1 MDSVKFQRELE
12 EYQRHVSRLKK
23 MQGTLDTSCPHSLGL
38 KHLASRP
45 KKQQLVDDRNHTI
58 AKENKTLMDRMT
70 KLMTTKR
77 SQGRYENTNSLNEV
91 ERRLEVDRLNME
103 NRLLSERLSTV
114 PATIPI
120 KKMEHDFQKHLQV
133 MEKMRRRQMKP
144 LACAAGLSNHK
155 PTFDSETYIG
165 QNLTAGSTLQSTGL
179 DIASPIQNMSDF
191 RKHVM
196 STKKL
201 NQDSLWSEERRVG

>member
-12 EYQRHVSRLKK
+12 EYQRHVSRVRNV
-23 MQGTLDTSCPHSLGL
+23 QGVIDTSVPRSLGL

-45 KKQQLVDDRNHTI
+45 KKQQLIDDRNHTI

-70 KLMTTKR
+70 KLMSSKR
-77 SQGRYENTNSLNEV
+77 QYSHFENINSLNEV
-91 ERRLEVDRLNME
+91 ERRLEVDRLNIE

-114 PATIPI
+114 PPTLSIQQ
-120 KKMEHDFQKHLQV
+120 MDHDFKKHLHV
-133 MEKMRRRQMKP
+133 MSKMRRRQMKP
-144 LACAAGLSNHK
+144 LSCATGLSNHK

-165 QNLTAGSTLQSTGL
+165 QNLSMGSQIQSTGL
-179 DIASPIQNMSDF
+179 DIASPIQSMSDF
-191 RKHVM
+191 RKHVL

-201 NQDSLWSEERRVG
+201 NQDL